1 MRLRCR
7 YSGDVYMCHRASA
20 RRSRR
25 ASCSPRPRESQS
37 YCHMNTILVLS
48 WLMSIQI
55 AVRLP
60 DSMVEFLDRLV
71 AEGQAT
77 SRASVVERAL
87 AREFR
92 RQIAARDAAILA
104 EAGADP
110 DMDSLADYAARAPLD
125 VESCGRSTPPGWTR
139 PGRSWS
145 SREN

>member
-1 MRLRCR
+1 
-7 YSGDVYMCHRASA
+7 
-20 RRSRR
+20 
-25 ASCSPRPRESQS
+25 
-37 YCHMNTILVLS
+37 MNTILVLF

-110 DMDSLADYAARAPLD
+110 DMDSLADYAARASLD
-125 VESCGRSTPPGWTR
+125 VE
-139 PGRSWS
+139 
-145 SREN
+145 